1 MEMKELVEEI
11 ESLKKNDYENLK
23 TRICTDKK
31 CEIKRNDENFEQIKP
46 IESKQRS
53 IKEIRADFVKSESKT
68 TEVNKMGETI
78 ETKTVDI
85 GKYESII
92 SKQEALPTRRNMVRS
107 YNKVMEQKKNL
118 DKLVDKARVEN
129 STISDRVKY
138 NSQVILH
145 KIHLGEKPEIKEII
159 DYLEPQLEKV
169 ENLAENAYD
178 CVVRSMEHEKNING
192 DLEMIMKERDDY
204 KGKIIEAS
212 RDYDQVMDEVKILL
226 DNNISL
232 DLNENQGSNMDV
244 MKLRKLL
251 SAGNNI
257 QNCMNNCL
265 DNYEIRHQEFEQ
277 GILFADMLNENVTVG
292 KQLYD
297 DVNVMMRSV
306 RRALTTTPKAVI
318 ETAENMYQI
327 DNSMKGIG
335 EYVNGVIDFTRKL
348 SGMMQGLRVGGGNI
362 PGYNV
367 KDARN
372 QFNNLKTGYE
382 TLKAKEETTKE
393 RMLNLFP
400 QK

>member
-1 MEMKELVEEI
+1 MQVEKIVNQI
-11 ESLKKNDYENLK
+11 EKLDKKDYENLK
-23 TRICTDKK
+23 TRICTDKE
-31 CEIKRNDENFEQIKP
+31 CEIKREEESLEQIKP
-46 IESKQRS
+46 NH
-53 IKEIRADFVKSESKT
+53 ADFDKSELKT
-68 TEVNKMGETI
+68 MEENKMGETI
-78 ETKTVDI
+78 ETKTLDI

-92 SKQEALPTRRNMVRS
+92 SKQEALPARRGMVQS

-118 DKLVDKARVEN
+118 DKLVDKARVDN
-129 STISDRVKY
+129 STISERVKY

-159 DYLEPQLEKV
+159 DYLEPQLEKI
-169 ENLAENAYD
+169 ENLSENVYD
-178 CVVRSMEHEKNING
+178 CVVRSMEHEKNINQ

-204 KGKIIEAS
+204 KEKIFEAK
-212 RDYDQVMDEVKILL
+212 RDYDQVMNEVKVLL
-226 DNNISL
+226 DNEVSL
-232 DLNENQGSNMDV
+232 DLNKNKGTNMDV
-244 MKLRKLL
+244 MKLRKVM

-257 QNCMNNCL
+257 QNYMNNSL

-277 GILFADMLNENVTVG
+277 GILFADMLNENVAVG

-297 DVNVMMRSV
+297 DVNIMMRSV

-327 DNSMKGIG
+327 DNSLKGIAN
-335 EYVNGVIDFTRKL
+335 YVSGVIDFTRKL

-372 QFNNLKTGYE
+372 QFNNLKSGYG
-382 TLKAKEETTKE
+382 TLIAKEEVIKE

-400 QK
+400 QE